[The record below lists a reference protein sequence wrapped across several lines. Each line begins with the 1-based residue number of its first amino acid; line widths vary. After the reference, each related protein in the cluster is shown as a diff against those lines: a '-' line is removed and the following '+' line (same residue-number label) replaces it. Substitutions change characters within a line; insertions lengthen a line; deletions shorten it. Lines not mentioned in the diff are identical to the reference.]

1 MISISIGVLNLF
13 PVPVLDGGHLMFYL
27 YEMVTGRRPSERV
40 LDWGQKAGLV
50 LLLLLMGVALSNDM
64 MRLFGLN

>member
-1 MISISIGVLNLF
+1 
-13 PVPVLDGGHLMFYL
+13 MFYL
-27 YEMVTGRRPSERV
+27 YEMVTGRRPSDRV